1 MDCVRFIK
9 EEFMDYMVEEYG
21 GIIFGAVAGIIVL
34 AGVLGLIFSGGILG
48 KLIIFFGNSAC

>member
-1 MDCVRFIK
+1 
-9 EEFMDYMVEEYG
+9 MDYMVEEYG

-48 KLIIFFGNSAC
+48 KLTLLLGNSAC

>member
-1 MDCVRFIK
+1 
-9 EEFMDYMVEEYG
+9 MDYMVEGDG